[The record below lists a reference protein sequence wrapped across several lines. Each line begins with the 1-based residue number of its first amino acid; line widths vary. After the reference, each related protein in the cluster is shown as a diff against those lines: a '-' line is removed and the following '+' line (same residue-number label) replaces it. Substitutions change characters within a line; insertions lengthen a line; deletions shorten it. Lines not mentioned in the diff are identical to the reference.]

1 MTREEILT
9 TLSHTSIELARMD
22 SDLKPLIS
30 DMEKALESRY
40 ADYHI
45 DDILAELVNIR
56 DSIFNISCSIDE
68 YSRRKMEE

>member
-1 MTREEILT
+1 MTREEILAALLHIST
-9 TLSHTSIELARMD
+9 ELNHMD
-22 SDLKPLIS
+22 NTLKPLI
-30 DMEKALESRY
+30 DDAEKALESRY

-68 YSRRKMEE
+68 YNRRKMEE